1 LVNEPRVL
9 LADEPTGNLDT
20 RTSIEVMGVFQALN
34 EQGITIV
41 MVTHELDI
49 ASFSKRK
56 VVMRDGLVRT
66 DEPVIKRLHASE
78 ALALVD
84 EEHRAVQLV

>member
-1 LVNEPRVL
+1 
-9 LADEPTGNLDT
+9 
-20 RTSIEVMGVFQALN
+20 MGVFQALN

-49 ASFSKRK
+49 ASYSKRV

-66 DEPVIKRLHASE
+66 DEPVLRRSTASE
-78 ALALVD
+78 EIAKIEAEQKAVHLA
-84 EEHRAVQLV
+84 

>member
-1 LVNEPRVL
+1 
-9 LADEPTGNLDT
+9 
-20 RTSIEVMGVFQALN
+20 
-34 EQGITIV
+34 
-41 MVTHELDI
+41 
-49 ASFSKRK
+49 